1 MWIKTVKNVLLFLD
15 PWELVRTP
23 RVSKARVQETPL
35 IYFLFRSLHS
45 MKVFKKRLTKDLNL
59 HKHFFSQKVVDNW
72 NSPHNQ
78 CQDSQ
83 PIQDQLRQLPERKW
97 IWGFRRHFK
106 PTLIPSNLK
115 CKCKCNRQI
124 QCSIPVLTSKKV
136 TSKKKEKQEKS

>member
-1 MWIKTVKNVLLFLD
+1 
-15 PWELVRTP
+15 
-23 RVSKARVQETPL
+23 
-35 IYFLFRSLHS
+35 

-115 CKCKCNRQI
+115 CKCKCNHQI
-124 QCSIPVLTSKKV
+124 QCSIAVLTSRKSDKQ
-136 TSKKKEKQEKS
+136 KKEKKKQLGALLFLLLLMYTPPSRRPVSTDKGVSSMNKKSRK